1 MTPTPTQIA
10 LELGKELGKAILERI
25 QDEKDREHALAVAH
39 QKAESTIRFHVL
51 TAKKHKAKRKGNG
64 G

>member
-1 MTPTPTQIA
+1 MSLSPTQIA
-10 LELGKELGKAILERI
+10 LELGTELGKAIIEKI

-51 TAKKHKAKRKGNG
+51 TARKHAAKRSEK
-64 G
+64 